1 MNIKELNK
9 ELEKYLK
16 EDFRLMD
23 EEDQSL
29 GLGAAYIVDTKEELI
44 QHLDDLI
51 IGDSI
56 AIKKEGDKE
65 VTINFE
71 DENDYSLLIDNGTLE
86 NNWNTEEVGRTWY
99 NLTKE
104 EILDLIDIEVK

>member
-1 MNIKELNK
+1 MNIKKLNE

-16 EDFRLMD
+16 EEFRLMD
-23 EEDQSL
+23 EEDPSL

-56 AIKKEGDKE
+56 AIKQERDKE
-65 VTINFE
+65 ITINFE
-71 DENDYSLLIDNGTLE
+71 DENDYSFLIYNGTLE
-86 NNWNTEEVGRTWY
+86 GNWDTEEVGRVWG

-104 EILDLIDIEVK
+104 EVIDLIDIEVK

>member
-1 MNIKELNK
+1 MDIKKLNE

-16 EDFRLMD
+16 EEFRLMD
-23 EEDQSL
+23 KEDPSL

-56 AIKKEGDKE
+56 AIKQEGDKE
-65 VTINFE
+65 ITINFE
-71 DENDYSLLIDNGTLE
+71 DENDYSFLIDNGTLE

-104 EILDLIDIEVK
+104 EILDLIDVEVK

>member
-1 MNIKELNK
+1 MNIKKLN
-9 ELEKYLK
+9 EEIEKFLK
-16 EDFRLMD
+16 EEFRLMD
-23 EEDQSL
+23 KEDPSL
-29 GLGAAYIVDTKEELI
+29 GTAYIVDTKEELI

-56 AIKKEGDKE
+56 AIKQKGDKE
-65 VTINFE
+65 ITINFE
-71 DENDYSLLIDNGTLE
+71 DENDYSFLIDNGTLE

-104 EILDLIDIEVK
+104 EILDLIDVEVK